1 MNVKKVTKSALL
13 IVKMS
18 YSLHVVASQLL
29 FLYLIDYEIIEVNG
43 FAIKRRKS
51 DKVVGGGTQPP
62 PVVCDTPKDA
72 SVRPAPVQRTPNV
85 EEYEIS
91 AELYSRLTK
100 ALHDFPES
108 GPASSRLLAVCSS
121 ICAAEID
128 TVKKTG
134 NEEVEKALEKVFGD
148 FMEGMASAIDNGTI
162 QMAPSLGDGFSHDL
176 KIDIES
182 RKLGLQ
188 RRLEILEKEERE
200 WSELLQKLDSIDLDA
215 NLPDTENAG
224 MGSAAPRTDL
234 ADEEIKGLQEL
245 KASMQQ
251 QVSMQVEG
259 VSMIVGNIEDL
270 IEKAN
275 EKAKDAQK
283 KLHTDRAKAHPHI
296 NSPAR
301 LIKAIIRPE

>member
-1 MNVKKVTKSALL
+1 M
-13 IVKMS
+13 
-18 YSLHVVASQLL
+18 
-29 FLYLIDYEIIEVNG
+29 
-43 FAIKRRKS
+43 KR
-51 DKVVGGGTQPP
+51 
-62 PVVCDTPKDA
+62 
-72 SVRPAPVQRTPNV
+72 
-85 EEYEIS
+85 
-91 AELYSRLTK
+91 L
-100 ALHDFPES
+100 
-108 GPASSRLLAVCSS
+108 
-121 ICAAEID
+121 
-128 TVKKTG
+128 
-134 NEEVEKALEKVFGD
+134 KALEKFGD
-148 FMEGMASAIDNGTI
+148 FMEGIASAIDNETI
-162 QMAPSLGDGFSHDL
+162 QMAPRPDGFSDDL

-188 RRLEILEKEERE
+188 RRLDILEKEEKNGPR
-200 WSELLQKLDSIDLDA
+200 
-215 NLPDTENAG
+215 
-224 MGSAAPRTDL
+224 SAAPRTDL

-283 KLHTDRAKAHPHI
+283 KLHADRAKAHPHI